1 LRGKT
6 PIQRVKTIIENCVHP
21 DFKELLWDYLK
32 LGKKAH
38 TPITLQ
44 AALGMHIE
52 FAKSGDMRKTNWA
65 DYLK

>member
-1 LRGKT
+1 
-6 PIQRVKTIIENCVHP
+6 
-21 DFKELLWDYLK
+21 LK